1 MDDPS
6 FADAVYYIALINPL
20 DELHA
25 QAAGV
30 DDRAGL
36 VTTDAVLGEVLA
48 YFSGRGAYDRVLAV
62 SVVDRAIANPHV
74 TVIHKD
80 AALFFAGLSLYRAR
94 LDKGYS
100 LVDCMSMVVCRDRQI
115 QAVLTH
121 DRHFEQEGFAIL
133 L

>member
-25 QAAGV
+25 QAAGI

-36 VTTDAVLGEVLA
+36 VTTDAVLGEALA

-62 SVVDRAIANPHV
+62 SVVDRAIANRHV
-74 TVIHKD
+74 TVIHQD
-80 AALFFAGLSLYRAR
+80 ATL
-94 LDKGYS
+94 
-100 LVDCMSMVVCRDRQI
+100 
-115 QAVLTH
+115 
-121 DRHFEQEGFAIL
+121 
-133 L
+133 